1 MQRARRGI
9 FLRRA
14 LFFCLFFVKT
24 ARSPPVVSGDRDPQ
38 SGGRVMT
45 NEQKEKITFMRQA
58 GCGYLKIAKA
68 IGVSENTVKSY
79 CRRQKVINVTE
90 ESDFCAQCGK
100 PIDKSKRSGRRFCSD
115 VCRIKW
121 WNKHPK
127 AEMRYT
133 AHCACCGKEIQMRRK
148 NERKYCSHR
157 CYITARYMD
166 GGGNG

>member
-1 MQRARRGI
+1 
-9 FLRRA
+9 
-14 LFFCLFFVKT
+14 
-24 ARSPPVVSGDRDPQ
+24 
-38 SGGRVMT
+38 MT
-45 NEQKEKITFMRQA
+45 NEQKERIIVMRQE
-58 GCGYLKIAKA
+58 GCGYIKISRTL
-68 IGVSENTVKSY
+68 GVSENTVKSY
-79 CRRQKVINVTE
+79 CRRQKATDVTE
-90 ESDFCAQCGK
+90 KIDFCAQCGK

-127 AEMRYT
+127 LETPYT

-157 CYITARYMD
+157 CYITARYKD